1 MYDLS
6 KYKDDIED
14 DDDDSDDIWELD
26 PAIFHLV
33 LLCTVTVC
41 VVSLVFLV
49 TWIYLKYKTRY
60 NIIKKS
66 CLLMYKCIIVT
77 SDLCIILL
85 QISII
90 NREMNKQQYLYRRA
104 QQTENQFGVQGTIHD
119 LIEQVKY
126 KFTT

>member
-1 MYDLS
+1 
-6 KYKDDIED
+6 
-14 DDDDSDDIWELD
+14 
-26 PAIFHLV
+26 
-33 LLCTVTVC
+33 
-41 VVSLVFLV
+41 
-49 TWIYLKYKTRY
+49 
-60 NIIKKS
+60 
-66 CLLMYKCIIVT
+66 MYKCMIVT